1 MKKNITINLCGR
13 LFNIDEDAYELLRH
27 YIDTLRSYF
36 AKQEGGE
43 EIADDI
49 ETRIAELLEELKNQ
63 GIEAVNIDHI
73 KEIIHRIGKPEEMD
87 GYEHDSTLN
96 EEASAQP
103 VSDAKE
109 TDDEK
114 ASFHS
119 NESENGHKYSS
130 FRSFLDDLK
139 EFFRERRFYR
149 NPKDKMVA
157 GVISGL
163 ASTFE
168 IDVTLLRLFVIV
180 GVIILS
186 MLGSMFGYYNWHVFF
201 NANVFLTVVVFYII
215 MAIIMPEAETPEQQ
229 LKMQGKPVNMQ
240 NLAEEVVQNV
250 SETDEKSTKQ
260 SGCLKSVFNG
270 ILKFLSSCLKIFLI
284 LLAAGLFFT
293 GVAVL
298 LMGLFAIYSPSD
310 PSFISWDTEII
321 RGDLL
326 PIFVGYLM
334 ALLASLLIPA
344 YAIIQHLVLQ
354 PLKIRQRIGLIF
366 VWLSTLAIALV
377 TYNIIDSTDMRHYQE
392 LKKTERINRAKEN
405 ERKRAELNRKRAE
418 LNQEFI
424 TEEGV
429 TMKRFE
435 YRYLQ
440 ENGWK
445 VVNAE
450 GCNNRFTAHGE
461 YYVEEDRWNRYL
473 DCYDEHSRQR
483 YRVERTDTLMPG
495 RYKLTCAARANG
507 RGAFVY
513 QIIDGK
519 KQLIE
524 IPATGNIGGSIWQEA
539 KKQSDSIQNNQKS
552 EITPIKRIHPMEKR
566 RQRIATRQR
575 TSIIEA
581 NGGKGYGWNRFAF
594 KPFVITKPT
603 AVSYGLTSDYQFTG
617 QPFRGQWF
625 SACDFVFEKLDE

>member
-103 VSDAKE
+103 VPDAKE

-168 IDVTLLRLFVIV
+168 IDVTLLRLLVIV

-293 GVAVL
+293 GVSVL
-298 LMGLFAIYSPSD
+298 LMGLLAIYSPSD

-354 PLKIRQRIGLIF
+354 PLKIRQRISLIF

-377 TYNIIDSTDMRHYQE
+377 TYNIIDSTDRRHYQE

-473 DCYDEHSRQR
+473 DCYDEDGRQR

-495 RYKLTCAARANG
+495 RYYLHCAARANG

-552 EITPIKRIHPMEKR
+552 EITPIERIHPMEKR

-581 NGGKGYGWNRFAF
+581 NGGKGYGWNRFGF
-594 KPFVITKPT
+594 STFEIKKPT
-603 AVSYGLTSDYQFTG
+603 VVKYGLTSDYQFTG
-617 QPFRGQWF
+617 KPFRGQWF

>member
-27 YIDTLRSYF
+27 YTETLRNYF
-36 AKQEGGE
+36 GKQQGGS

-49 ETRIAELLEELKNQ
+49 EERIAELLDELKRQ
-63 GIEAVNIDHI
+63 GVEAVNIEHVKQVI
-73 KEIIHRIGKPEEMD
+73 TRIGQPEEMD
-87 GYEHDSTLN
+87 GSEPDDSPGPQ
-96 EEASAQP
+96 SAD
-103 VSDAKE
+103 SHE
-109 TDDEK
+109 TDGEKTAFQGDETG
-114 ASFHS
+114 
-119 NESENGHKYSS
+119 NGHHYSS
-130 FRSFLDDLK
+130 FKSFFSDVK
-139 EFFRERRFYR
+139 ELFRERRFYR
-149 NPKDKMVA
+149 NPKDKMIA
-157 GVISGL
+157 GVLSGL
-163 ASTFE
+163 ASAFE
-168 IDVTLLRLFVIV
+168 IDVTLLRLLVIA
-180 GVIILS
+180 GVVVLS
-186 MLGSMFGYYNWHVFF
+186 MLGSVFGFHDGVVFF
-201 NANVFLTVVVFYII
+201 NARVFLTFAVIYVI

-250 SETDEKSTKQ
+250 SETAEMVEKKD
-260 SGCLKSVFNG
+260 GCLKTAFNG
-270 ILKFLSSCLKIFLI
+270 ILKFLGSCLKIFLI

-293 GVAVL
+293 GVSVL
-298 LMGLFAIYSPSD
+298 LMGLLAIYSPSD

-377 TYNIIDSTDMRHYQE
+377 TYNIIDSTDRRHYQE

-418 LNQEFI
+418 FNQEFI

-461 YYVEEDRWNRYL
+461 YYVEGDRWDRYL

-495 RYKLTCAARANG
+495 RYYLHCAARANG

-581 NGGKGYGWNRFAF
+581 NGGKGYGWNRLEFN
-594 KPFVITKPT
+594 PIVITKPT

>member
-49 ETRIAELLEELKNQ
+49 ETRIAELLDELKRQ
-63 GIEAVNIDHI
+63 GVEAVNIEHVKQVI
-73 KEIIHRIGKPEEMD
+73 TRIGQPEEMD
-87 GYEHDSTLN
+87 GSEPDDSPGPQ
-96 EEASAQP
+96 SAD
-103 VSDAKE
+103 SHE
-109 TDDEK
+109 TDGEK
-114 ASFHS
+114 AAFQGD
-119 NESENGHKYSS
+119 ETGNGHGESS
-130 FRSFLDDLK
+130 FKSFFSDVK
-139 EFFRERRFYR
+139 ELFRERRFYR
-149 NPKDKMVA
+149 NPKDKMIA
-157 GVISGL
+157 GVLSGL
-163 ASTFE
+163 ASAFE
-168 IDVTLLRLFVIV
+168 IDVTLLRLLVIA
-180 GVIILS
+180 GVVVLS
-186 MLGSMFGYYNWHVFF
+186 MLGSVFGFHDGIVFF
-201 NANVFLTVVVFYII
+201 NARVFLTFAVIYVI

-250 SETDEKSTKQ
+250 SETDEKSAKQ

-270 ILKFLSSCLKIFLI
+270 ILKFLGSCLKIFLI

-377 TYNIIDSTDMRHYQE
+377 TYNIIDSTDRRHYQE

-418 LNQEFI
+418 FNQEFI

-461 YYVEEDRWNRYL
+461 YYVEGDGWNRYL

-495 RYKLTCAARANG
+495 RYYLHCAARANG

-552 EITPIKRIHPMEKR
+552 EITPIKRIHPMDKR

-581 NGGKGYGWNRFAF
+581 NGGKGYGWNRLEFN
-594 KPFVITKPT
+594 PIVITKPT

-625 SACDFVFEKLDE
+625 SACDFIIEKISE

>member
-27 YIDTLRSYF
+27 YTETLRNYF
-36 AKQEGGE
+36 GKQQGGS

-49 ETRIAELLEELKNQ
+49 EERIAELLDELKRQ
-63 GIEAVNIDHI
+63 GVEAVNIEHVKQVI
-73 KEIIHRIGKPEEMD
+73 TRIGQPEEMD
-87 GYEHDSTLN
+87 GSEPDDSPDPQSTN
-96 EEASAQP
+96 SH
-103 VSDAKE
+103 E
-109 TDDEK
+109 TDGENV
-114 ASFHS
+114 AFQGSE
-119 NESENGHKYSS
+119 NENGHGESS
-130 FRSFLDDLK
+130 FKSFFSDVK
-139 EFFRERRFYR
+139 ELFRERRFYR
-149 NPKDKMVA
+149 NPKDKMIA
-157 GVISGL
+157 GVLSGL
-163 ASTFE
+163 ASSFE
-168 IDVTLLRLFVIV
+168 IDVTLLRLLVIV

-201 NANVFLTVVVFYII
+201 NANVFLTFAVIYVI

-377 TYNIIDSTDMRHYQE
+377 TYNIIDSTDRRHYQE

-461 YYVEEDRWNRYL
+461 YYVEEDCWDRYL

-495 RYKLTCAARANG
+495 RYYLHCAARANG

-552 EITPIKRIHPMEKR
+552 EITPIIRIHPMEKR

-581 NGGKGYGWNRFAF
+581 NGGKGYGWNRLEFN
-594 KPFVITKPT
+594 PIVITKPT

-625 SACDFVFEKLDE
+625 SACDFIIEKISE

>member
-103 VSDAKE
+103 VPDAKE

-168 IDVTLLRLFVIV
+168 IDVTLLRLLVIV

-354 PLKIRQRIGLIF
+354 PLKIRQRISLIF

-473 DCYDEHSRQR
+473 DCYDEDGRQR

-495 RYKLTCAARANG
+495 RYYLHCAARANG

-552 EITPIKRIHPMEKR
+552 EITPIERIHPMEKR

>member
-13 LFNIDEDAYELLRH
+13 LFNIDEDAYELLLH
-27 YIDTLRSYF
+27 YTETLRNYF
-36 AKQEGGE
+36 GKQQGGS

-49 ETRIAELLEELKNQ
+49 EERIAELLDELKRQ
-63 GIEAVNIDHI
+63 GVEAVNIEHVKQVI
-73 KEIIHRIGKPEEMD
+73 TRIGQPEEMD
-87 GYEHDSTLN
+87 GSEPDES
-96 EEASAQP
+96 SVP
-103 VSDAKE
+103 PSSDNGE
-109 TDDEK
+109 SDGEK
-114 ASFHS
+114 ATFQGD
-119 NESENGHKYSS
+119 ETGNGHRYSTFKS
-130 FRSFLDDLK
+130 FFNDVK
-139 EFFRERRFYR
+139 ELFRERRFYR
-149 NPKDKMVA
+149 NPKDKMIA
-157 GVISGL
+157 GVLSGL
-163 ASTFE
+163 ASAFE
-168 IDVTLLRLFVIV
+168 IDVTLLRLLVIA
-180 GVIILS
+180 GVVVLS
-186 MLGSMFGYYNWHVFF
+186 MLGSVFGFHDWLVFF
-201 NANVFLTVVVFYII
+201 NARVFLTFAVIYVI
-215 MAIIMPEAETPEQQ
+215 MAIIMPDAETPEQQ

-250 SETDEKSTKQ
+250 SEPAEMVEKKD
-260 SGCLKSVFNG
+260 GCLKATFNG
-270 ILKFLSSCLKIFLI
+270 ILKFLGSCLKIFLI

-293 GVAVL
+293 GVSVL
-298 LMGLFAIYSPSD
+298 LMGLLAIYSPSD

-354 PLKIRQRIGLIF
+354 PLKIWQRIGLIF

-377 TYNIIDSTDMRHYQE
+377 TYNIIDSTDRRHYQE

-418 LNQEFI
+418 FNQEFI

-461 YYVEEDRWNRYL
+461 YYVEEDCWDRYL

-495 RYKLTCAARANG
+495 RYYLHCAARANG

-581 NGGKGYGWNRFAF
+581 NGGKGYGWNRLEFN
-594 KPFVITKPT
+594 PIVITKPT

-625 SACDFVFEKLDE
+625 SACDFIIEKISE

>member
-49 ETRIAELLEELKNQ
+49 ESRIAELLEELKNQ
-63 GIEAVNIDHI
+63 GTEAVNIEHVKQVI
-73 KEIIHRIGKPEEMD
+73 TRIGQPEEMD
-87 GYEHDSTLN
+87 GSEPDDSPDPQSTD
-96 EEASAQP
+96 SH
-103 VSDAKE
+103 E
-109 TDDEK
+109 TDGEK
-114 ASFHS
+114 AAFQG
-119 NESENGHKYSS
+119 NETGNGHGESAFKS
-130 FRSFLDDLK
+130 FFSDVNEL
-139 EFFRERRFYR
+139 FRERRFYR
-149 NPKDKMVA
+149 NPKDKMIA
-157 GVISGL
+157 GVLSGL
-163 ASTFE
+163 ASAFE
-168 IDVTLLRLFVIV
+168 IDVTLLRLLVIA
-180 GVIILS
+180 GVVVLS
-186 MLGSMFGYYNWHVFF
+186 MLGSVFGFHDWLVFF
-201 NANVFLTVVVFYII
+201 NARVFLTFAVIYVI

-260 SGCLKSVFNG
+260 SGYLKSVFNG
-270 ILKFLSSCLKIFLI
+270 ILKFLGSCLKIFLI

-293 GVAVL
+293 GVSVL
-298 LMGLFAIYSPSD
+298 LMGLLAIYSPSD

-377 TYNIIDSTDMRHYQE
+377 TYNIIDSTDRRHYQE
-392 LKKTERINRAKEN
+392 LKNTERINRAKEN

-461 YYVEEDRWNRYL
+461 YYVEEDGWVRYL
-473 DCYDEHSRQR
+473 DCYDEDGRQR

-495 RYKLTCAARANG
+495 RYYLHCAARANG

-581 NGGKGYGWNRFAF
+581 NGGKGYGWNRLEFN
-594 KPFVITKPT
+594 PIVITKPT

-625 SACDFVFEKLDE
+625 SACDFIIEKISE

>member
-103 VSDAKE
+103 VPDAKE

-168 IDVTLLRLFVIV
+168 IDVTLLRLLVIV

-293 GVAVL
+293 GVSVL
-298 LMGLFAIYSPSD
+298 LMGLLAIYSPSD

-354 PLKIRQRIGLIF
+354 PLKIRQRISLIF

-473 DCYDEHSRQR
+473 DCYDEDGRQR

-495 RYKLTCAARANG
+495 RYYLHCAARANG

-552 EITPIKRIHPMEKR
+552 EITPIERIHPMEKR

>member
-49 ETRIAELLEELKNQ
+49 ESRIAELLEELKNQ

-103 VSDAKE
+103 VPDAKE

-168 IDVTLLRLFVIV
+168 IDVTLLRLLVIV

-321 RGDLL
+321 QGDLL

-354 PLKIRQRIGLIF
+354 PLKIWQRIGLIF

-377 TYNIIDSTDMRHYQE
+377 TYNIIDSTDRRHYQE

-461 YYVEEDRWNRYL
+461 YYVEEDRWDRYL

-495 RYKLTCAARANG
+495 RYYLHCAARANG

-581 NGGKGYGWNRFAF
+581 NGGKGYGWNRLEFN
-594 KPFVITKPT
+594 PIVITKPT

-625 SACDFVFEKLDE
+625 SACDFIIEKISE

>member
-103 VSDAKE
+103 VPDAKE

-168 IDVTLLRLFVIV
+168 IDVTLLRLLVIV

-240 NLAEEVVQNV
+240 NLAEKVVQNV

-293 GVAVL
+293 GVSVL
-298 LMGLFAIYSPSD
+298 LMGLLAIYSPSD

-354 PLKIRQRIGLIF
+354 PLKIRQRISLIF

-377 TYNIIDSTDMRHYQE
+377 TYNIIDSTDRRHYQE

-473 DCYDEHSRQR
+473 DCYDEDGRQR

-495 RYKLTCAARANG
+495 RYYLHCAARANG

-552 EITPIKRIHPMEKR
+552 EITPIERIHPMEKR

-625 SACDFVFEKLDE
+625 SACDFVFEKIDE